1 MSKPEQPSSPRRCAQ
16 CGAELPGN
24 VPADLCPKCLL
35 RAGLDTQPIAAG
47 NATVI
52 GPEQPR
58 SARGL
63 PQPGEQLGHYQI
75 VRRLGEG
82 GMGAVYEAEDLE
94 NGRRVALKVLS
105 HTLDSPEARE
115 RFFREGRLAASI
127 NHPNSVYVFGTEEI
141 GGTPVIAMERVA
153 GGTLQERVQA
163 AGPLPVGRAVDAVL
177 EVIAGLDAAQRI
189 GVLHRDLKPSN
200 CFVDA
205 DGTVKIG
212 DFGLSIST
220 AIRTEPALTAT
231 GMFLGTP
238 AFCSPEQLRGDELNA
253 RSDLYSVGA
262 TLFYLLTGHTPFEGK
277 NAVQLLATVLE
288 QRAPSVRKHRPNI
301 PHGLGQVVSRCLE
314 KLPGDRFR
322 SYDELRQA
330 LAPYS
335 SMAPTPATLG
345 FRFLAGGLDLLI
357 LNVVFLAVV
366 VPLSGSPME
375 FLNQAYHR
383 SPHTLAV
390 LAGVGVISVLYYAL
404 FESLR
409 GASPGKAL
417 CRLRVIGPDR
427 GAPGFG
433 QALGRALCYVVLPP
447 LPFWLVYGPDPM
459 AYLNAAS
466 PIRHLMGFSFYLVL
480 GLLFCTVRRSNGFAA
495 VHDLLTRTRV
505 VSRLALRARP
515 TLAAQ
520 TPSTETVSGPAV
532 GPYQVI
538 ETLENSAGT
547 AWLLCYDLRLLR
559 KVWVRKV
566 PPGTSPMPPHLHSL
580 GRVGRLRWIAGR
592 RAPEENWDAFEA
604 PAGQPLVSLI
614 EEPQPWDRVRFWL
627 HDLASEIGAAE
638 KDGTLPAVLGLDRVW
653 ITDAGRAK
661 LLDFPAPGAL
671 STANRGDALAS
682 CDPEAPANRQTEA
695 RDFLGRVA
703 RAALEGRSATQR
715 VDAHGE
721 HEPEERGHLVPGLGG
736 GRDVPPPDRFM
747 GPAGTTNGP
756 GGLSVAVPLPLHVRK
771 FFEAFSELASAEAIA
786 TALAPLL
793 SRVTV
798 VSRARRLGVV
808 AACAAVPL
816 FMALGMVFGLEML
829 ERMNRAQPGVVRL
842 NALLAQRAAMRF
854 PWMKSGSGPDD
865 RLIAIYIAEHFRST
879 ITNRETWG
887 SPFVVSMITGE
898 NRRFAERSVL
908 EHPHPT
914 AQEVEEA
921 DRALKPYVEA
931 ASSPAIFQER
941 WFPFMAFLV
950 GLCVYVGVPAL
961 LCALAFRGG
970 LVLRALGVAIVRQD
984 GAPASRLR
992 VFWRGLVAWS
1002 PVLLAPLLFGM
1013 LKGPLGPFWAA
1024 VLPGLLAIGL
1034 TILSLADRQRNLQ
1047 DRIAG
1052 AWLVPR

>member
-47 NATVI
+47 DGTVI
-52 GPEQPR
+52 DSEQPR
-58 SARGL
+58 PARGL

-189 GVLHRDLKPSN
+189 GVLHRDVKPSN
-200 CFVDA
+200 CFIDA

-288 QRAPSVRKHRPNI
+288 QRAPSPRKHRPNI
-301 PHGLGQVVSRCLE
+301 PRGLGQVVSRCLE

-335 SMAPTPATLG
+335 STAPTPATLG

-357 LNVVFLAVV
+357 LNLVFLAVV

-375 FLNQAYHR
+375 FLNQAHQR
-383 SPHTLAV
+383 SPGALAV
-390 LAGVGVISVLYYAL
+390 LVGVGVLSVLYYAL
-404 FESLR
+404 LDGLR

-417 CRLRVIGPDR
+417 CGLRVIGADR
-427 GAPGFG
+427 GTPGFG
-433 QALGRALCYVVLPP
+433 RALGRALCYVVLPP
-447 LPFWLVYGPDPM
+447 LPFWLVYGPDPT
-459 AYLNAAS
+459 AYLNAPS
-466 PIRHLMGFSFYLVL
+466 PIRHLMGFSFYIVL

-515 TLAAQ
+515 TLGAAQ

-532 GPYQVI
+532 GPYQVL
-538 ETLENSAGT
+538 ETLETSAGA

-559 KVWVRKV
+559 KVWLRKV
-566 PPGTSPMPPHLHSL
+566 PSGTPPMPPHLRSL

-604 PAGQPLVSLI
+604 LAGLPLVSLI
-614 EEPQPWDRVRFWL
+614 GEPQPWDRVRFWL
-627 HDLASEIGAAE
+627 HDLASEISAAE
-638 KDGTLPAVLGLDRVW
+638 KDGTLPAVLGLDRIW

-671 STANRGDALAS
+671 SSANRGEANRGEALAS
-682 CDPEAPANRQTEA
+682 PDPEPPANRRTEA
-695 RDFLGRVA
+695 RDFLGQVA
-703 RAALEGRSATQR
+703 RAALEGRGAGTT
-715 VDAHGE
+715 
-721 HEPEERGHLVPGLGG
+721 
-736 GRDVPPPDRFM
+736 
-747 GPAGTTNGP
+747 GPAG
-756 GGLSVAVPLPLHVRK
+756 LSAAVPLPLHARK
-771 FFEAFSELASAEAIA
+771 FIEAFGEWASAQAIA
-786 TALAPLL
+786 TALEPLL

-798 VSRARRLGVV
+798 VSRARRMGVV
-808 AACAAVPL
+808 AACVAVPA
-816 FMALGMVFGLEML
+816 FMTLGMVFGLKML
-829 ERMNRAQPGVVRL
+829 DRMNRAQPGIVQL
-842 NALLAQRAAMRF
+842 NALLAQRAAGHSK
-854 PWMKSGSGPDD
+854 WMKSGSGPDD

-879 ITNRETWG
+879 ITNTETWS
-887 SPFVVSMITGE
+887 SPFVASMISGE
-898 NRRFAERSVL
+898 NRQFAERSVL
-908 EHPHPT
+908 EHPRPT

-921 DRALKPYVEA
+921 GRALKPYVEA
-931 ASSPAIFQER
+931 SSSPGILQER
-941 WFPFMAFLV
+941 WFPFMVFLV
-950 GLCVYVGVPAL
+950 GLCVYVGLPAL

-970 LVLRALGVAIVRQD
+970 LVLRALGVAIVRKD

-1013 LKGPLGPFWAA
+1013 LKGPLGPVWAA